1 VTFVSDAQLE
11 ARAAAIWRARRLQ
24 PNFDAEALIDDL
36 GLRLMWDAIEDTLDE
51 NIFGALIPSR
61 RRVILN
67 ERHRETLDR
76 NLGLRRFTIA
86 HEVGHWELH
95 VKTTGTDQLAYIDGD
110 RPWCRQRSADP
121 LEIQAE
127 RFSAFLITPTELL
140 VPRLP
145 PGQWSGWDP
154 VRELASYFGTSLT
167 AMIVRLEKGG
177 WAHRDESGYPYS
189 GRPHVDSPQLVLPT
203 GE

>member
-1 VTFVSDAQLE
+1 VTFLSDAQLE

-36 GLRLMWDAIEDTLDE
+36 GLRLMWDAIDDTPDAH
-51 NIFGALIPSR
+51 IFGALIPAR
-61 RRVILN
+61 RCVILN
-67 ERHRETLDR
+67 ERHRNNLDE
-76 NLGLRRFTIA
+76 NLGLRRFTIG

-95 VKTTGTDQLAYIDGD
+95 VKPTGTDQLAYIDGD
-110 RPWCRQRSADP
+110 RPWCREKSADP

-127 RFSAFLITPTELL
+127 RFSAFLLTPTELL
-140 VPRLP
+140 IPRLP
-145 PGQWSGWDP
+145 HAQWSGWDP
-154 VRELASYFGTSLT
+154 VRQLASYFGTSHT

-177 WAHRDESGYPYS
+177 WAHRDENGYPHS
-189 GRPHVDSPQLVLPT
+189 RRPHLASPQLLLPT